1 MEERDFKMG
10 VRLTTKLI
18 LMTLLIA
25 FTIAAVLGVYSVMSG
40 SSAIETQHDNQSSLY
55 VEESANH
62 IGAIING
69 NLTTLDQ
76 LAKRNAVINMDFAA
90 QTTSLTPEVA
100 DLGYEDMA
108 IADLTGHGK
117 YIISGGEFDL
127 GDQFWYQEAYAGNLS
142 ISDVS
147 ISLVTGEPAV
157 FEVAPII
164 NNGAVV
170 GILIG
175 RRDPGFLNDVVNN
188 LGDGENQ
195 YGMVISETGVMMAHP
210 NNELV
215 MNQTNVF
222 DNIEVDGPE
231 GMGAQIQNS
240 DPSVVAPFVYVY
252 NGDTKIA
259 NIAPIPGT
267 DWRLILTAS
276 QESVMMPV
284 NSLRNGILLIAL
296 ITCAIGAAITFV
308 VSRKIAKPV
317 IVANE
322 TIKAFN
328 RGHLSDRVDVTTRD
342 EVGELSDSLNKLADY
357 LQNRVLDQ
365 MTKISKGDVSENIE
379 IVDPQNEI
387 APIVKNTIETIRDL
401 IAEATGLSNAAKAGQ
416 WETRGNADAFEGGF
430 KDIVQGVN
438 DTLDIVVDQMVWYEA
453 ILDAVPM
460 PIHVTDNDMKWT
472 FMNKAFEDTMIR
484 NNVLTDRKSG
494 YGMDCYN
501 AGADICQ
508 TEGCGIRRLVD
519 KGLTDSY
526 FEWDGHYNKQD
537 TAYLKDKNGNNVGF
551 VETVTDLT
559 QMISVS
565 KYTNT
570 EVTRLASNLNLLAQG
585 NLDFDLDLAAADEN
599 TSEVSA
605 QFAEINTNLSAVKTS
620 VDLLISDST
629 MMAQAGIEGKLN
641 TRADVNNHQGDFA
654 QIVSGLNG
662 IMDAVAAPIQEASS
676 TLTEL
681 AQGNL
686 NTGMT
691 GQYNG
696 DYVQIKNDMNHTV
709 TFLKRYVDEITNTL
723 AEIGQG
729 NLDIEITNDYL
740 GDFQAIKDSLN
751 RIANELSTTLAAIGD
766 ASSQVEAGANQISD
780 GGQALSQGATEQA
793 AAIEQLNASMDEVAS
808 DTSRNATNA
817 NQANTLS
824 NDVKTSAEKGNSQMN
839 EMVTAMADINES
851 SHNISKIIKVIDD
864 IAFQTNILA
873 LNAAV
878 EAARAGQ
885 HGKGFAV
892 VAEEVR
898 TLAARSA
905 EAASETTELIE
916 GSITRVDAGTTI
928 ATQTA
933 ESLSE
938 ILNRI
943 EAMNKLVDEIANAS
957 NAQATKINEINQGID
972 QVSKVVQ
979 TNSATAQESAAAS
992 EELSGQAE
1000 LLKNRVAAFTLKTGH
1015 KSSAPSHSPQTAP
1028 TKPVPQMDF
1037 EQEAT
1042 IVLDDFDMDKY

>member
-25 FTIAAVLGVYSVMSG
+25 FAIAAVLGVYSLMSG
-40 SSAIETQHDNQSSLY
+40 SSAIETQHDIQSNQY

-76 LAKRNAVINMDFAA
+76 LARRNAVINMDFNA
-90 QTTSLTPEVA
+90 QTASLSPEVA

-147 ISLVTGEPAV
+147 ISLVTGQPAV
-157 FEVAPII
+157 FEVAPIV

-170 GILIG
+170 GILIA
-175 RRDPGFLNDVVNN
+175 RRDPSFLNEVVNN

-210 NNELV
+210 NNDLV
-215 MNQTNVF
+215 MNQTNIF
-222 DNIEVDGPE
+222 DNIEIDGPQ
-231 GMGAQIQNS
+231 GMGAQLQAT
-240 DPSVVAPFVYVY
+240 DPEAISSFDYLYEDA
-252 NGDTKIA
+252 TKIA
-259 NIAPIPGT
+259 SVAPIPGT
-267 DWRLILTAS
+267 NWRLILTAS
-276 QESVMMPV
+276 QESVMAPV
-284 NSLRNGILLIAL
+284 NNLRNGILLIAL
-296 ITCAIGAAITFV
+296 ITCAIGAVIAFV
-308 VSRKIAKPV
+308 VAKKIAQPV

-322 TIKAFN
+322 AIKSFN
-328 RGHLSDRVDVTTRD
+328 RGHVSHRVAVTTRD
-342 EVGELSDSLNKLADY
+342 EVGEMSDSLNKLADY
-357 LQNRVLDQ
+357 LQNRVLHLIT
-365 MTKISKGDVSENIE
+365 MISEGDVSENIE
-379 IVDPQNEI
+379 LVDPQNEI
-387 APIVKNTIETIRDL
+387 APVLKTTIETIRSL

-416 WETRGNADAFEGGF
+416 WESRGNADAFKGGF

-438 DTLDIVVDQMVWYEA
+438 DTLDIVVDQMVWYES
-453 ILDAVPM
+453 ILDSVPM

-484 NNVLTDRKSG
+484 NNVLTDRKAG

-537 TAYLKDKNGNNVGF
+537 TAYLKDKDGNNVGF

-559 QMISVS
+559 QMVSVS
-565 KYTNT
+565 NYTNT
-570 EVTRLASNLNLLAQG
+570 EVARLASNLSLLAQG
-585 NLDFDLDLAAADEN
+585 DLNFDLDLTAADEN

-605 QFAEINTNLSAVKTS
+605 QFAEIINNLSAVKSS
-620 VDLLISDST
+620 VDLLISDAT
-629 MMAQAGIEGKLN
+629 MMAQAGIEGKLD

-662 IMDAVAAPIQEASS
+662 IMDAVAAPIQEASA
-676 TLTEL
+676 TLNEL

-691 GQYNG
+691 GNYNG
-696 DYVQIKNDMNHTV
+696 DYVQIKNDMNQTV
-709 TFLKRYVDEITNTL
+709 TFLKRYVDEITSTL
-723 AEIGQG
+723 SEIGQG
-729 NLDIEITNDYL
+729 NLDIEITDDYL

-751 RIANELSTTLAAIGD
+751 RIANELSTTLSAIGD

-793 AAIEQLNASMDEVAS
+793 AAIQQLNASMDEVAS
-808 DTSRNATNA
+808 DTGRNATNA

-824 NDVKTSAEKGNSQMN
+824 IDVKTSAEKGNAQMN
-839 EMVTAMADINES
+839 EMVSAMSDINES
-851 SHNISKIIKVIDD
+851 SQNISKIIKVIDD

-905 EAASETTELIE
+905 EAARETTELIE
-916 GSITRVDAGTTI
+916 GSINSVQSGTTI

-933 ESLSE
+933 ESLKE
-938 ILNRI
+938 ILNKI
-943 EAMNKLVDEIANAS
+943 DSMNQLVDEIANAS

-1000 LLKNRVAAFTLKTGH
+1000 LLKNRVAAFTLKTGR
-1015 KSSAPSHSPQTAP
+1015 KSESTPQP
-1028 TKPVPQMDF
+1028 PQITKAVPQMEF

-1042 IVLDDFDMDKY
+1042 IVLDDFEMDKY